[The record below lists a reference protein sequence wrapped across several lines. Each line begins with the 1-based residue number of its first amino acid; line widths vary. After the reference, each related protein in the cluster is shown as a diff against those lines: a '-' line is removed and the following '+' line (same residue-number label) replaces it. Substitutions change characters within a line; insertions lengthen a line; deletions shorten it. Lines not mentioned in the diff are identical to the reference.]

1 MKIRMR
7 LFARQRE
14 MAGTRLLE
22 LELPT
27 GASIEDAWAALAE
40 RVPALAPGRPYLRF
54 ARNGE
59 YADPAT
65 NLADGD
71 EIVCIP
77 PVSGGAGGDVV
88 GDADAPDEAADEFT
102 ATERTLP
109 GGGVVGL
116 RPAPLATGLGA
127 EMAGRLATVEDGAV
141 VVFEGRTRV
150 TPGTPAPGEEAE
162 AARHAGRTVEA
173 LGYEAYEPLALRV
186 LGEIVAETA
195 DRFEVP
201 RLAIVHAVG
210 TVAPG
215 EISVVI
221 VACSPHRGAAFDAAR
236 FAMDETK
243 ARAPIWKAEHFA
255 DGVVWIG
262 SQARTGP
269 SPEA

>member
-14 MAGTRLLE
+14 MAGTKLLE
-22 LELPT
+22 LELPA
-27 GASIEDAWAALAE
+27 GASIEDAWTALAE

-59 YADPAT
+59 YAGPAT

-77 PVSGGAGGDVV
+77 PVSGGANEPDGGE
-88 GDADAPDEAADEFT
+88 EAAGEFT
-102 ATERTLP
+102 EVELTLP
-109 GGGVVGL
+109 GGGVVAL
-116 RPAPLATGLGA
+116 RPAPLGTSLGA
-127 EMAGRLATVEDGAV
+127 ELAGRLATVQDGAV

-186 LGEIVAETA
+186 LGEIVAEA
-195 DRFEVP
+195 GQRFEVP

-269 SPEA
+269 APEG